1 MTRVSTMGN
10 YQSALLDLMKA
21 QGRQQLAQDRL
32 DSEKIATDS
41 KGYGRASQNITALK
55 ATQSRLA
62 GFVASGEAVEARLA
76 SQDIALTRVGDG
88 GTGAREA
95 IATAIAAGRLE
106 GLMGE
111 LQGHF
116 QTMQS
121 GLNFSHQGQF
131 LLGGGLGDTPPATAD
146 SLAALA
152 AAPDVASV
160 FGNDRQAQ
168 KSRIGEATTLTTGFL
183 ADDVGA
189 ALTEVF
195 RNIQRYQNG
204 DPVTITDPTTGL
216 PETYTPAVVPPRTT
230 AAGNIDG
237 SPSDDVTAFLTKQM
251 QLLDKANVA
260 VTGAT
265 ARNGLMQNQ
274 VKDALAGHQAQ
285 QTSLT
290 KMLDTKTGYDPA
302 QAITDLQLADVAI
315 QASAQVIVSLKSTSL
330 LDLLR

>member
-21 QGRQQLAQDRL
+21 QGRQQLAQERL

-41 KGYGRASQNITALK
+41 KGYGRTSQNITALK

-76 SQDIALTRVGDG
+76 SQDIALTRVGEG

-106 GLMGE
+106 GLMAE

-121 GLNFSHQGQF
+121 GLNFSHQGQY
-131 LLGGGLGDTPPATAD
+131 LLGGGLGDAPPATAD

-160 FGNDRQAQ
+160 FANDRQAQ
-168 KSRIGEATTLTTGFL
+168 KSRIGESATLTTGFL

-195 RNIQRYQNG
+195 RNIQIYQNG
-204 DPVTITDPTTGL
+204 DPVTVDGV
-216 PETYTPAVVPPRTT
+216 TYTPSVVPPRTT

-237 SPSDDVTAFLTKQM
+237 SASDEVTAFLTKQM
-251 QLLDKANVA
+251 QMLDKANAA
-260 VTGAT
+260 VTVAT
-265 ARNGLMQNQ
+265 ARNGSMQNQ
-274 VKDALAGHQAQ
+274 VEDALAAHQAQ

-302 QAITDLQLADVAI
+302 QAITDLQLAEVAI
-315 QASAQVIVSLKSTSL
+315 QASAQVIVSLRSTSL

>member
-21 QGRQQLAQDRL
+21 QSRQQLAQERL

-41 KGYGRASQNITALK
+41 KGYGRSSQNITALK

-76 SQDIALTRVGDG
+76 SQDIALSRVGEG
-88 GTGAREA
+88 GAGARES

-106 GLMGE
+106 GLMAE

-116 QTMQS
+116 QTMQA
-121 GLNFSHQGQF
+121 GLNFSHQGQY
-131 LLGGGLGDTPPATAD
+131 LLGGGLGDAPPATAD

-160 FGNDRQAQ
+160 FANDRQAQ
-168 KSRIGEATTLTTGFL
+168 KSRIGESATLTTGFL

-195 RNIQRYQNG
+195 RNIQIYQNG
-204 DPVTITDPTTGL
+204 DPVTVDGVI
-216 PETYTPAVVPPRTT
+216 YTPSVVPPRTT

-237 SPSDDVTAFLTKQM
+237 STSDEVAAFLTKQM
-251 QLLDKANVA
+251 QMLDKALVG
-260 VTGAT
+260 VTAAT
-265 ARNGLMQNQ
+265 ARNGSMQNQ
-274 VKDALAGHQAQ
+274 VQSALAGHQAQ

-290 KMLDTKTGYDPA
+290 KMLEAKTGYDPA
-302 QAITDLQLADVAI
+302 QAITDLQLAGVAI
-315 QASAQVIVSLKSTSL
+315 EASAQVIVSLKSTSL

>member
-95 IATAIAAGRLE
+95 IANAIAAGRLE

-204 DPVTITDPTTGL
+204 DPVTVDGV
-216 PETYTPAVVPPRTT
+216 TYTPAVVPPRTT

-237 SPSDDVTAFLTKQM
+237 SPSDEVTAFLTKQM

-274 VKDALAGHQAQ
+274 VKDALDGHQAQ

>member
-21 QGRQQLAQDRL
+21 QGRQQLAQERL

-41 KGYGRASQNITALK
+41 KGYGRSSQNITALK

-76 SQDIALTRVGDG
+76 SQDIALSRVGEG
-88 GTGAREA
+88 GAGARES

-106 GLMGE
+106 GLMAE

-121 GLNFSHQGQF
+121 GLNFSHQGQY

-160 FGNDRQAQ
+160 FANDQQAQ
-168 KSRIGEATTLTTGFL
+168 KSRIGESATLTTGFL

-195 RNIQRYQNG
+195 RNIQIYQNG
-204 DPVTITDPTTGL
+204 DPVTVDGV
-216 PETYTPAVVPPRTT
+216 TYTPSVVPPRTT

-237 SPSDDVTAFLTKQM
+237 SASDEVTAFLTKQM
-251 QLLDKANVA
+251 QMLDKAIVG
-260 VTGAT
+260 VTAAT
-265 ARNGLMQNQ
+265 ARNGSMQNQ
-274 VKDALAGHQAQ
+274 VQSALAGHQAQ

-290 KMLDTKTGYDPA
+290 KMLEAKTGYDPA
-302 QAITDLQLADVAI
+302 QAITDLQLAGVAI
-315 QASAQVIVSLKSTSL
+315 EASAQVIVSLKSTSL